1 MKYSVRKDDGVEQ
14 EYKSRDDFVI
24 AYNQRIISGAWAA
37 RTEAEEQWR
46 TVADVLG
53 LSATAANTPESHAQ
67 QDASTSLW
75 ILFALPF
82 VFMLGFPLGFIL
94 EDSKP
99 GWLTA
104 AKLALVFGWF
114 SSTSIF
120 GLYKGIR
127 AARFGIR
134 KGIIGAVING
144 LIVLTFFV
152 LAVICFFTG

>member
-1 MKYSVRKDDGVEQ
+1 MKYLVRNDDGKEQ
-14 EYKSRDDFVI
+14 KYETRDDLVL
-24 AYNQRIISGAWAA
+24 AYNQRFLSAGWAA
-37 RTEAEEQWR
+37 RSEDEQEWT
-46 TVADVLG
+46 TVGHILNP
-53 LSATAANTPESHAQ
+53 AAPVVDTPESRAR

-75 ILFALPF
+75 ILFALPL
-82 VFMLGFPLGFIL
+82 VFISGIPVGFLM

-104 AKLALVFGWF
+104 AKLLLVFGWF
-114 SSTSIF
+114 SSTSVF

-144 LIVLTFFV
+144 LIVLALFV
-152 LAVICFFTG
+152 LVVDVFFNG